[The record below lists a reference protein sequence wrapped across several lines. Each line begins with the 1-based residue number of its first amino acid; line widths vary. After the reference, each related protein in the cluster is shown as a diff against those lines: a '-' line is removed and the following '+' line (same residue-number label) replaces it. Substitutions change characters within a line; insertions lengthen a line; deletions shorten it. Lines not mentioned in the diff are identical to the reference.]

1 MSRHNHQSASLI
13 VNYIRLIIVMSVF
26 YCFFDNTTRSHNT
39 DNICCTST
47 VLPLYWSYI
56 RNIPV
61 SYLSAPVCITRHYDH
76 MWHLHRY
83 NTMTQHMNELDNL
96 SPSAPKHFSATS
108 TVAVYELI
116 FRLTNNMSLVRHAET
131 NLSTCATVT

>member
-1 MSRHNHQSASLI
+1 MSRNHHQSASLI

-47 VLPLYWSYI
+47 VLPLYWCYI

-76 MWHLHRY
+76 IWHLHRY
-83 NTMTQHMNELDNL
+83 NTITQHTNELDNL
-96 SPSAPKHFSATS
+96 SPSAPKLLLGDF
-108 TVAVYELI
+108 
-116 FRLTNNMSLVRHAET
+116 NGCSLRTYIPTYKQYV
-131 NLSTCATVT
+131 TCTTRENKTIDLCY